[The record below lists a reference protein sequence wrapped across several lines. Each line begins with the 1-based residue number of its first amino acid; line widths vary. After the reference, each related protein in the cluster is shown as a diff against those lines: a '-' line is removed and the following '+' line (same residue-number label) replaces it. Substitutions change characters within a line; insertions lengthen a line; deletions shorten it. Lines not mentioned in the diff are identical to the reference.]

1 MEENSTF
8 IKKFEAFLVHSKIG
22 SAKEPRDLSS
32 FKKHI
37 AHLFTYEDSFLNFM
51 TIQRGSDYNLSRHLN
66 PNTEGFMELPDPT
79 VVGEWVPSMAGESG
93 KEKPSRRKEC
103 LKAHSRY
110 VHCVFLLTYIV
121 VSVSGCV
128 TS

>member
-32 FKKHI
+32 FKKDV
-37 AHLFTYEDSFLNFM
+37 AHLFTYEDSFLSFM
-51 TIQRGSDYNLSRHLN
+51 TIQRGSEYNLSRHLN
-66 PNTEGFMELPDPT
+66 PSSEDFMELPDPT
-79 VVGEWVPSMAGESG
+79 VVGEWVSSIAGESG

-103 LKAHSRY
+103 LKAHAKY
-110 VHCVFLLTYIV
+110 VYCVFLLPYIIV
-121 VSVSGCV
+121 LVSGCV